1 MRLRAA
7 LAAVL
12 SLSVL
17 SGCGGFH
24 LPFGERGSPYW
35 TMSGKLEND
44 AQALA
49 TYAERFRAANDRWP
63 ESYIEWKEFTEKDVG
78 YDVWLRRLDNLKFH
92 TKDNDLIVIGEYEGP
107 GYGDSGNRYGLE
119 AGGEPVVLVIG
130 PGATLKII
138 LDPKD
143 IDSF

>member
-1 MRLRAA
+1 MRCRAA
-7 LAAVL
+7 IAAAL

-17 SGCGGFH
+17 SGCGG
-24 LPFGERGSPYW
+24 LRSLVDDGPSW
-35 TMSGKLEND
+35 TLSGKIEND

-49 TYAERFRAANDRWP
+49 TYAEKFRGQNGRWP
-63 ESYIEWKEFTEKDVG
+63 ESYKEWKTFTEREVG

-92 TKDNDLIVIGEYEGP
+92 TKGEDLIVIGETEGP
-107 GYGDSGNRYGLE
+107 GSTDSGNRYGTQTNT
-119 AGGEPVVLVIG
+119 EPVVLIIG

-143 IDSF
+143 IDSYR

>member
-17 SGCGGFH
+17 SGCGG
-24 LPFGERGSPYW
+24 LRSLVDDGPSW
-35 TMSGKLEND
+35 TLSGKLEND

-49 TYAERFRAANDRWP
+49 TYAEKFRGQNGRWP
-63 ESYIEWKEFTEKDVG
+63 ESFKEWKTFTEREVR
-78 YDVWLRRLDNLKFH
+78 YDIWLRRLDNLKFH
-92 TKDNDLIVIGEYEGP
+92 TKDKDLIVIGEYEGP
-107 GYGDSGNRYGLE
+107 GYADSSGYG
-119 AGGEPVVLVIG
+119 AGSNKEPVVLLIG

-143 IDSF
+143 MAAYR